1 MDEVPR
7 GGRQRIPLG
16 AIYFVLINA
25 FLYLPLLLLL
35 IFSFNDSTNLIFPLK
50 GFTLRWYADLWR
62 TPELLGAL
70 RNSLVL
76 GISSSVVATL
86 LGTMA
91 AIGVVRF
98 RFPGRNL
105 FLAIAAMPLVI
116 PTVVLAVAILIGTV
130 QLGIPLSLWTVGVSH
145 VVISLPVVILIV
157 AARLLGLSRTLE
169 EAAMDLGT
177 SFWGAQWRV
186 TLPLAFPAIVA
197 AFLTAFT
204 TSFDEFALTFFLIG
218 PEPTLPIYLYSQLRF
233 PRRLPL
239 VVAVASLIVVGSI
252 LMILLVEWLRQLGQ
266 TPPPAEEEEYEP
278 SRSAVQPKQSLL
290 SRS

>member
-1 MDEVPR
+1 M
-7 GGRQRIPLG
+7 
-16 AIYFVLINA
+16 
-25 FLYLPLLLLL
+25 YLPLLLLL
-35 IFSFNDSTNLIFPLK
+35 IFSFNDSTNLIFPLQ
-50 GFTLRWYADLWR
+50 GFTLRWYADLLR
-62 TPELLGAL
+62 TPDLLEAL

-76 GISSSVVATL
+76 GISSALVSTL

-91 AIGVVRF
+91 AIGIVRF
-98 RFPGRNL
+98 RFPGRGL
-105 FLAIAAMPLVI
+105 FLAISAMPLVI

-145 VVISLPVVILIV
+145 VVISLPMVILIV
-157 AARLLGLSRTLE
+157 AARLLGIPSTLE

-186 TLPLAFPAIVA
+186 TLPLAFPAMVA

-239 VVAVASLIVVGSI
+239 VVAVAALIVVGSVA
-252 LMILLVEWLRQLGQ
+252 MILLIEWLRQLGASSQ
-266 TPPPAEEEEYEP
+266 PIEEEHDERQVR
-278 SRSAVQPKQSLL
+278 RSAVQPKQNVF
-290 SRS
+290 SRP

>member
-1 MDEVPR
+1 MDDVPR
-7 GGRQRIPLG
+7 ARPRIPLG

-35 IFSFNDSTNLIFPLK
+35 IFSFNDSTNLIFPLQ

-76 GISSSVVATL
+76 GISSSMVATL

-91 AIGVVRF
+91 AIGIVRF

-266 TPPPAEEEEYEP
+266 TPPPAEEEEYES
-278 SRSAVQPKQSLL
+278 SRSTVRPKQSLL
-290 SRS
+290 SRP